1 MPRDLELKLVSDV
14 VGAIQEVVGSSPVQ
28 LHEPTFE
35 GNEWNYIKDCLDT
48 GWVSSVGKYVDRFE
62 SNLQS
67 FTGARYAVA
76 TVNGTSALHVALLL
90 AGVKK
95 GDEVLIPS
103 LTFVATANAV
113 SYCGAMPHLVDSE
126 ERTLG
131 VDPKALRDYLKIIS
145 EIRGGQCVNKS
156 TGQVIRALV
165 PMHTFGHPVDIE
177 GLMAVANDF
186 KLIIVED
193 AAESLGSTYA
203 GFHTGTF
210 GLLGVYSFNGNKTIT
225 TGGGGALIT
234 NNRELAHQ
242 AKHITTTAKVAHR
255 WEFIHDDIG
264 YNYRMP
270 NINAALGCAQ
280 LEQIEEFLIAKAN
293 LLDRY
298 KAAFSRIS
306 NVGFVEG
313 LPDSRSNNWLQALII
328 NKSVSRV
335 RDEILSVTNNLGIM
349 TRPAWR
355 LISKLAPYK
364 TCPKMDLPVS
374 ERLEQSLINL
384 PSSVSLNND

>member
-210 GLLGVYSFNGNKTIT
+210 GLMGVYSFNGNKTIT